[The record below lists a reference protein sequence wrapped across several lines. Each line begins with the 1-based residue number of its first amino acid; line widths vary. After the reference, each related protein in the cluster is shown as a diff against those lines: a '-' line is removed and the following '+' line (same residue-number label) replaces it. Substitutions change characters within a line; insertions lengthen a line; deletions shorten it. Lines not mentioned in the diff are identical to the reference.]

1 MLICAFHIPI
11 KNKYYL
17 HMKEPKKCIIVDDE
31 PAAHYVLANY
41 IKQNPQLELVS
52 QCYNG
57 IEAMDYLREN
67 KVDLMFLD
75 INMPEITGMELLKII
90 PTHPKTILTTAYSEF
105 ALESYDYSVID
116 YLLKPIYFPRFLK
129 AVERFFTTENIK
141 IKTEEE
147 VLLVNVKVD
156 GYFMDI
162 ELNQLLFAQ
171 SFGNYVKLH
180 TLKRTYLA
188 SITTT
193 ELEKCL
199 PEKNFM
205 RIHKSYIVA
214 LDKIEATE
222 KDFLIIKKERLPIGI
237 TYKRELS
244 DRLKTQIIL

>member
-1 MLICAFHIPI
+1 MR
-11 KNKYYL
+11 
-17 HMKEPKKCIIVDDE
+17 ESKKCIIVDDE

-41 IKQNPQLELVS
+41 IKQNPQLELVF
-52 QCYNG
+52 QGYNG

-67 KVDLMFLD
+67 PVDLMFLD
-75 INMPEITGMELLKII
+75 INMPEISGMELLKIL

-105 ALESYDYSVID
+105 ALESYDYGVID

-129 AVERFFTTENIK
+129 AVDRFFAAETSK
-141 IKTEEE
+141 VKTEET
-147 VLLVNVKVD
+147 VVNSVSVKVD

-162 ELNQLLFAQ
+162 ELDQLLFAQ

-180 TLKRTYLA
+180 TIKRTYLA
-188 SITTT
+188 SITTS
-193 ELEKCL
+193 EFEKCL

-214 LDKIEATE
+214 LDKIETTD
-222 KDFLIIKKERLPIGI
+222 KDHVIIKNEKLPIGI

-244 DRLKTQIIL
+244 DRLKK

>member
-1 MLICAFHIPI
+1 
-11 KNKYYL
+11 
-17 HMKEPKKCIIVDDE
+17 MKEPKKCIIVDDE

-41 IKQNPQLELVS
+41 IKQNPQLELVA

-90 PTHPKTILTTAYSEF
+90 PAHPKTILTTAYSEF
-105 ALESYDYSVID
+105 ALESYDYNVID

-129 AVERFFTTENIK
+129 AVERFFSTENVMK
-141 IKTEEE
+141 GEEE
-147 VLLVNVKVD
+147 VVHSVSVKVD

-162 ELNQLLFAQ
+162 KLDELLFAQ

-180 TLKRTYLA
+180 TLKKTYLA
-188 SITTT
+188 SITTS
-193 ELEKCL
+193 EFEKCL
-199 PEKNFM
+199 PEKSFV

-222 KDFLIIKKERLPIGI
+222 KDFVIIKNEKLPIGI

-244 DRLKTQIIL
+244 DRLKHKTIL

>member
-1 MLICAFHIPI
+1 
-11 KNKYYL
+11 
-17 HMKEPKKCIIVDDE
+17 MKETKKCIIVDDE

-41 IKQNPQLELVS
+41 IKQNPQLELVF
-52 QCYNG
+52 QGYNG
-57 IEAMDYLREN
+57 IEAMNFLREN

-75 INMPEITGMELLKII
+75 INMPEISGMELLKII

-105 ALESYDYSVID
+105 ALESYDYGVID

-129 AVERFFTTENIK
+129 AIDRFFATENVK
-141 IKTEEE
+141 IKEEE
-147 VLLVNVKVD
+147 VIVNTVSVKVD

-162 ELNQLLFAQ
+162 ELDQLLFAQ
-171 SFGNYVKLH
+171 SFGNYVKIH
-180 TLKRTYLA
+180 TVKRTYLA

-214 LDKIEATE
+214 LDKIEESE
-222 KDFLIIKKERLPIGI
+222 KDFVLIKKEKLPIGI
-237 TYKRELS
+237 TYRRELT
-244 DRLKTQIIL
+244 DRLKNKDL

>member
-1 MLICAFHIPI
+1 
-11 KNKYYL
+11 
-17 HMKEPKKCIIVDDE
+17 MKETKKCIIVDDE

-41 IKQNPQLELVS
+41 IKQNPQLELVF
-52 QCYNG
+52 QGYNG

-75 INMPEITGMELLKII
+75 INMPEITGLELLKII

-105 ALESYDYSVID
+105 ALESYDYGVID

-129 AVERFFTTENIK
+129 AVERFFSTENIV
-141 IKTEEE
+141 KTEE
-147 VLLVNVKVD
+147 VVINSVNVKVD
-156 GYFMDI
+156 GYFMEI
-162 ELNQLLFAQ
+162 ELDQLLFAQ

-193 ELEKCL
+193 EFEKCL
-199 PEKNFM
+199 PENNFM

-214 LDKIEATE
+214 LDKIESTE
-222 KDFLIIKKERLPIGI
+222 KDFVIIKKERLPIGI
-237 TYKRELS
+237 TYRRELS
-244 DRLKTQIIL
+244 DRLKHQINL

>member
-1 MLICAFHIPI
+1 
-11 KNKYYL
+11 
-17 HMKEPKKCIIVDDE
+17 MKEQKKCIIVDDE

-41 IKQNPQLELVS
+41 IKQNPQLELVF
-52 QCYNG
+52 QGYNG

-75 INMPEITGMELLKII
+75 INMPEITGLELLKII

-105 ALESYDYSVID
+105 ALESYDFGVID

-129 AVERFFTTENIK
+129 AIDRFFSTENTIK
-141 IKTEEE
+141 QEE
-147 VLLVNVKVD
+147 VTVNTVSVKVD
-156 GYFMDI
+156 GYFIEI
-162 ELNQLLFAQ
+162 ELDQLLFAQ

-188 SITTT
+188 SITTG

-205 RIHKSYIVA
+205 RIHKSYIIA
-214 LDKIEATE
+214 LDKIDASE
-222 KDFLIIKKERLPIGI
+222 KDFVIIKKEKLPIGI
-237 TYKRELS
+237 TYRRELI
-244 DRLKTQIIL
+244 DRLKNKIIL

>member
-1 MLICAFHIPI
+1 
-11 KNKYYL
+11 
-17 HMKEPKKCIIVDDE
+17 MKETKKCIIVDDE

-41 IKQNPQLELVS
+41 IKQNPQLELVF
-52 QCYNG
+52 QGYNG

-75 INMPEITGMELLKII
+75 INMPEITGLELLKII

-105 ALESYDYSVID
+105 ALESYDYGVID

-129 AVERFFTTENIK
+129 AVERFFSTEI
-141 IKTEEE
+141 IVKTEE
-147 VLLVNVKVD
+147 VVINSVNVKVD
-156 GYFMDI
+156 GYFMEI
-162 ELNQLLFAQ
+162 ELDQLLFAQ

-193 ELEKCL
+193 EFEKCL
-199 PEKNFM
+199 PENNFM

-214 LDKIEATE
+214 LDKIESTE
-222 KDFLIIKKERLPIGI
+222 KDFVIIKKERLPIGI
-237 TYKRELS
+237 TYRRELS
-244 DRLKTQIIL
+244 DRLKHQINL

>member
-1 MLICAFHIPI
+1 
-11 KNKYYL
+11 
-17 HMKEPKKCIIVDDE
+17 MKETKKCIIVDDE

-41 IKQNPQLELVS
+41 IKQNPQLELVF
-52 QCYNG
+52 QGYNG

-75 INMPEITGMELLKII
+75 INMPEISGMELLKII

-105 ALESYDYSVID
+105 ALESYDYGVID

-129 AVERFFTTENIK
+129 AIDRFFATENVK
-141 IKTEEE
+141 IKEEE
-147 VLLVNVKVD
+147 VIVNTVSVKID

-162 ELNQLLFAQ
+162 ELDQLLFAQ
-171 SFGNYVKLH
+171 SFGNYVKIH
-180 TLKRTYLA
+180 TVKRTFLA

-199 PEKNFM
+199 PEKTFM

-214 LDKIEATE
+214 LDKIEESE
-222 KDFLIIKKERLPIGI
+222 KDCVVIKKEKLPIGI
-237 TYKRELS
+237 TYRRELT
-244 DRLKTQIIL
+244 DRLKNKDHL

>member
-1 MLICAFHIPI
+1 
-11 KNKYYL
+11 
-17 HMKEPKKCIIVDDE
+17 MKETKKCIIVDDE

-41 IKQNPQLELVS
+41 IKQNPQLELVF
-52 QCYNG
+52 QGYNG

-75 INMPEITGMELLKII
+75 INMPEISGMELLKII

-105 ALESYDYSVID
+105 ALESYDYGVID

-129 AVERFFTTENIK
+129 AIDRFFATENVK
-141 IKTEEE
+141 IKEEE
-147 VLLVNVKVD
+147 VIVNTVSVKVD
-156 GYFMDI
+156 GYFMNI
-162 ELNQLLFAQ
+162 ELDQLLFAQ
-171 SFGNYVKLH
+171 SFGNYVKIH
-180 TLKRTYLA
+180 TVKRTYLA

-214 LDKIEATE
+214 LDKIEDSE
-222 KDFLIIKKERLPIGI
+222 KDFVLIKKEKLPIGI
-237 TYKRELS
+237 TYRRELT
-244 DRLKTQIIL
+244 DRLKNRDSL

>member
-1 MLICAFHIPI
+1 MR
-11 KNKYYL
+11 
-17 HMKEPKKCIIVDDE
+17 ESKKCIIVDDE

-41 IKQNPQLELVS
+41 IKQNPNLELVF
-52 QCYNG
+52 QGYNG

-67 KVDLMFLD
+67 RVDLMFLD
-75 INMPEITGMELLKII
+75 INMPEISGMELLKILQV
-90 PTHPKTILTTAYSEF
+90 HPKTILTTAYSEF
-105 ALESYDYSVID
+105 ALESYDYGVID

-129 AVERFFTTENIK
+129 AIDRFFLTENTVIK
-141 IKTEEE
+141 EDEI
-147 VLLVNVKVD
+147 VINSVSVKID
-156 GYFMDI
+156 GYFVDI
-162 ELNQLLFAQ
+162 ELDQLLYAQ

-180 TLKRTYLA
+180 TIKRTYLA

-222 KDFLIIKKERLPIGI
+222 KDFVILRKEKLPIGI
-237 TYKRELS
+237 TYRRELT
-244 DRLKTQIIL
+244 DRLKNKN